1 MYKCYYGSM
10 YKKKNIVTRI
20 SLEARKKLAKL
31 SKEKGITNI
40 DIIDYILG
48 TSSKINLQK
57 LKQDE
62 DKMWENYL
70 KKMKETGMGS
80 LPDVNR
86 DPELNARPSP
96 ELADFKSS
104 FGIYRKTLLGN
115 TDIPIRNVSSAPK
128 TVLDS
133 AILMTWKDIPTKS
146 QKSRKQILKAVRT
159 KMEKGWSNLYRSW
172 YKNHT
177 DHNSTFKQAVDNRLK
192 ALLKAGIL
200 ERVLLKGT
208 YQLARTLSK
217 DEWDIVTGVDKL
229 PAQKGLVIPN
239 LLSSR

>member
-10 YKKKNIVTRI
+10 LKRKNIVTRI
-20 SLEARKKLAKL
+20 SLEARKKLSKL
-31 SKEKGITNI
+31 SKEKGITNV

-48 TSSKINLQK
+48 TSSKTNLQK

-80 LPDVNR
+80 LPDACR
-86 DPELNARPSP
+86 DPELNARPSL

-104 FGIYRKTLLGN
+104 FDIYRKALLGN
-115 TDIPIRNVSSAPK
+115 TDTPIRDISSPPK
-128 TVLDS
+128 AVIDS
-133 AILMTWKDIPTKS
+133 AILMTWKNTPSKVKMREDILES
-146 QKSRKQILKAVRT
+146 VIT
-159 KMEKGWSNLYRSW
+159 KMEKGWSAFYRSW

-177 DHNSTFKQAVDNRLK
+177 AHNSTFKQAVDNRLK

-200 ERVLLKGT
+200 ERVLLQGT
-208 YQLARTLSK
+208 YQLAITLSK

-239 LLSSR
+239 LLASR